1 VAPLRSAYPNPTKM
15 LAAAVSPSIKHAC
28 CTTRSSSHSVAAR
41 GGCTNIPHSA
51 GRAREGTVNLNN
63 LEQFEGITLT
73 SKPLKGRNPRR
84 PETVT
89 EHAKSVQVPMLSSG
103 RRTRLDGLKLNALQL
118 IALPTG

>member
-1 VAPLRSAYPNPTKM
+1 LHRPDGSHEHHATEEPVALT
-15 LAAAVSPSIKHAC
+15 AC
-28 CTTRSSSHSVAAR
+28 GIVR
-41 GGCTNIPHSA
+41 
-51 GRAREGTVNLNN
+51 GTVNLNN

-103 RRTRLDGLKLNALQL
+103 RRTWLDGLKLNAPQR